1 MNTSRPRQWVYLDR
15 KPGSNYRQLF
25 VKGRNIRA
33 TTLYGEYM
41 DEEEPRTPEQ
51 IAADRDLPLAA
62 VQEAIAY
69 CESNPPE
76 IREDWEMEEASIQA
90 RAKTDPNFKW
100 SLGPSALGLSQS
112 EAPSGQS

>member
-1 MNTSRPRQWVYLDR
+1 MSTPAPKHWVYLDR
-15 KPGSNYRQLF
+15 KPGSYYRQLF

-33 TTLYGEYM
+33 TTLYDDYV

-51 IAADRDLPLAA
+51 IATDWELPLAA

-76 IREDWEMEEASIQA
+76 ILQDWEMEEASIQA
-90 RAKTDPNFKW
+90 RAKTDSNFKW
-100 SLGPSALGLSQS
+100 SLSPSALGLPQS
-112 EAPSGQS
+112 RSRC